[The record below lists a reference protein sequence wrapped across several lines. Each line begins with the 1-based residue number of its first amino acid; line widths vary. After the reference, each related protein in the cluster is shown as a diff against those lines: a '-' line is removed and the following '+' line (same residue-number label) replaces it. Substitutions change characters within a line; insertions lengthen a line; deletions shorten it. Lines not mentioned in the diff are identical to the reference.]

1 MQIRLQGWLCVGWSS
16 AQGLAGDILSSVAT
30 AISESCLVAPQVS
43 PELEEV
49 PPTPSQRWPL
59 VATAVHAVGSIV
71 SSGCW
76 LGLLHLGP
84 EGSLSYFR

>member
-16 AQGLAGDILSSVAT
+16 AQGLAGDILSSVVT

-49 PPTPSQRWPL
+49 PPPLPKDGPSSPQPCTPW
-59 VATAVHAVGSIV
+59 VA
-71 SSGCW
+71 
-76 LGLLHLGP
+76 
-84 EGSLSYFR
+84 